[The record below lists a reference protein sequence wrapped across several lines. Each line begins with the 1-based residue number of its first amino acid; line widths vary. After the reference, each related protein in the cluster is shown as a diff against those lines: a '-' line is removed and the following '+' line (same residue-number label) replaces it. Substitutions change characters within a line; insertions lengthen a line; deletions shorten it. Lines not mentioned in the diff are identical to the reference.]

1 MSAFLVYIV
10 SHSGV
15 RMQFA
20 AIARSR
26 LDAQLEALDRL
37 TEPPRFCCARAVG
50 RDA

>member
-1 MSAFLVYIV
+1 MNAFLVYVV

-26 LDAQLEALDRL
+26 LDAQLDALDRL
-37 TEPPRFCCARAVG
+37 TEPPRFCCARALG
-50 RDA
+50 RAE